1 MAETRVKDKLS
12 RIGRTQ
18 PKSISHALVRRRVDV
33 QILIAS
39 FYTLANSRTMGL
51 DQFSILQVIIL
62 TCLEEDTQV
71 DREEEERAEVELPA
85 QEDPL
90 QVETATSHTQ
100 MIHSKTTME
109 DKTTT
114 KIKSHALIF
123 QKATAIESNARM
135 PM

>member
-1 MAETRVKDKLS
+1 MD
-12 RIGRTQ
+12 
-18 PKSISHALVRRRVDV
+18 
-33 QILIAS
+33 
-39 FYTLANSRTMGL
+39 L

-90 QVETATSHTQ
+90 LVETATSHTQ
-100 MIHSKTTME
+100 MIHSKTTILVEAQEDHQTVSME